1 MQANLYMIPIGI
13 VENSMVTTV
22 ELYLPDLNMVIS
34 SSGSTTIDSEE
45 AEERYQETKLIQEI
59 EIDDQQIAGLN
70 DLKDLVIQKETKE
83 QEILQELE
91 SVMSEAIE
99 KFQNQPQ
106 IHVPSP
112 FEMNQI
118 DEDLDPGLNSGLIFK
133 QGFFISIFEN

>member
-1 MQANLYMIPIGI
+1 
-13 VENSMVTTV
+13 MVTTV

-118 DEDLDPGLNSGLIFK
+118 DEDLDPGLNSGLIF
-133 QGFFISIFEN
+133 

>member
-118 DEDLDPGLNSGLIFK
+118 DEDLDPGLNSGLIF
-133 QGFFISIFEN
+133 

>member
-1 MQANLYMIPIGI
+1 VQANLYMIPIGI

-118 DEDLDPGLNSGLIFK
+118 DEDLDPGLNSGLIF
-133 QGFFISIFEN
+133 